1 MRKPHF
7 IVIKGRKQKDYVRFK
22 YFASKGH
29 IEGFISERSGSSFTF
44 LHVQRLCR
52 IYFKAN

>member
-22 YFASKGH
+22 YFASKEH
-29 IEGFISERSGSSFTF
+29 IEGFIR
-44 LHVQRLCR
+44 
-52 IYFKAN
+52 